1 MSDRPLVRADLAIVE
16 LDGEAVIYDE
26 RNGTLHHLN
35 PTATLVLGLCDGSS
49 TIPELATDLSD
60 AFQVEFEDV
69 RAQLDQLVSRMRD
82 QGLLE
87 PGAQAAD
94 ETGDAGQV
102 IGDEVVA

>member
-49 TIPELATDLSD
+49 TIPELAADLSD

-87 PGAQAAD
+87 PGGQAAD

-102 IGDEVVA
+102 IGDEVDA